1 MVFSSLIFLW
11 IFFPVIFIL
20 TRVKKTQIQN
30 AILLVASLFFYAW
43 GEPRYII
50 LMLISIGINYVFG
63 VLIESSK
70 RKTQEKLW
78 LIFAIMV
85 NIGLLGYYKYFN
97 FFVGILNSVTNHIVI
112 SSRDIGLPIGIS
124 FYTFQAM
131 SYIVDIYR
139 GIIKAQR
146 NIGKLALYISLF
158 PQLVAGPI
166 VQYKD
171 IAEQI
176 DHREMTIDQVYAGI
190 QRFVYGLGKKVI
202 LANTYAQIADHIF
215 EKSALELGSLL
226 CWIGMGF
233 YMLQIYFD
241 FSGYSDMA
249 IGLGK
254 MFGFE
259 FLENFNLPYISQ
271 SIKEFWRRWHISLSS
286 WFRDYLYIPLG
297 GNRKGTL
304 RTYVNLLIVFFVTG
318 LWHGA
323 SINFV
328 IWGLYHGA
336 LLVLERLFLGKYL
349 EKNKYK
355 IFNHLY
361 CIIMVLIGWTIFRF
375 DHFSEGQEVLA
386 VMLSF
391 KGGVYSALQF
401 INLKDILLAVIGL
414 MLALPFVKLPF
425 RFSEKMK
432 CCFDCIAIFIIT
444 FISVLML
451 ANNAYNPFIYFRF

>member
-158 PQLVAGPI
+158 PQLIAGPI

>member
-11 IFFPVIFIL
+11 LFLPTVFVL
-20 TRVKKTQIQN
+20 TRVKNISMQN
-30 AILLVASLFFYAW
+30 IILLVASLFFYAW
-43 GEPRYII
+43 GEPKYIL
-50 LMLISIGINYVFG
+50 LMLMSIGINYLFG
-63 VLIESSK
+63 IFIEKTSVKIRKKALVMVAVLI
-70 RKTQEKLW
+70 
-78 LIFAIMV
+78 
-85 NIGLLGYYKYFN
+85 NIGLLGYFKYFN
-97 FFVGILNSVTNHIVI
+97 FFASVLNSLLHRNVI
-112 SSRDIGLPIGIS
+112 GLREIALPIGIS
-124 FYTFQAM
+124 FYTFQAL
-131 SYIVDIYR
+131 SYVIDIYR
-139 GIIKAQR
+139 GIIKAQK

-158 PQLVAGPI
+158 PQLIAGPI

-171 IAEQI
+171 IEEQI
-176 DHREMTIDQVYAGI
+176 DHRALSTDKTYEGI

-215 EKSALELGSLL
+215 DYPASKIGTVL
-226 CWIGMGF
+226 CWVGMSV

-254 MFGFE
+254 MFGFS
-259 FLENFNLPYISQ
+259 FRENFNYPYISK

-297 GNRKGTL
+297 GNRKGKI
-304 RTYVNLLIVFFVTG
+304 RTYINLLVVFFATG

-328 IWGLYHGA
+328 VWGLYHG
-336 LLVLERLFLGKYL
+336 LILVLERLFLGKFL

-355 IFNHLY
+355 ILNHIY
-361 CIIMVLIGWTIFRF
+361 CILLVLIGWTIFRF
-375 DHFSEGQEVLA
+375 DNFSEGKEVLS
-386 VMLSF
+386 VMFSM
-391 KGGVYSALQF
+391 KGSIYRILQF
-401 INLKDILLAVIGL
+401 MGMKEVLIIVIGII
-414 MLALPFVKLPF
+414 LAFPFVKPRLHLN
-425 RFSEKMK
+425 EKAVS
-432 CCFDCIAIFIIT
+432 IVEGLAIFIIT

>member
-11 IFFPVIFIL
+11 IFFPIIFIL
-20 TRVKKTQIQN
+20 TRVKYTQIQN
-30 AILLVASLFFYAW
+30 VILLVASLFFYAW
-43 GEPRYII
+43 GEPRYIL
-50 LMLISIGINYVFG
+50 LMLISIGINYLFG
-63 VLIESSK
+63 ILLESCKGKPQKSM
-70 RKTQEKLW
+70 W
-78 LIFAIMV
+78 LIAAIILNV
-85 NIGLLGYYKYFN
+85 GLLGYYKYFN
-97 FFVGILNSVTNHIVI
+97 FFVGIINAVANHEII
-112 SSRDIGLPIGIS
+112 ASRDIALPIGIS

-131 SYIVDIYR
+131 SYVVDIYR
-139 GIIKAQR
+139 GVTKAQK

-158 PQLVAGPI
+158 PQLIAGPI

-171 IAEQI
+171 IEKQI
-176 DHREMTIDQVYAGI
+176 DHRTINTDQVYAGI

-202 LANTYAQIADHIF
+202 LANTYAQVADRIF
-215 EKSALELGSLL
+215 EINAHELGSLI
-226 CWIGMGF
+226 CWIAMGF

-259 FLENFNLPYISQ
+259 FLENFNFPYISQ

-297 GNRKGTL
+297 GNRKGTC
-304 RTYVNLLIVFFVTG
+304 RTYVNLLIVFLVTG

-323 SINFV
+323 SMNFV
-328 IWGLYHGA
+328 IWGLYHGG

-355 IFNHLY
+355 FLNHSY
-361 CIIMVLIGWTIFRF
+361 CILMVLIGWTIFRF
-375 DHFSEGQEVLA
+375 DHFTEGREVLA
-386 VMLSF
+386 VMFSM
-391 KGGVYSALQF
+391 KGSVYSILQF
-401 INLKDILLAVIGL
+401 VNIKDILLFIVGIIFAFPL
-414 MLALPFVKLPF
+414 VKLPF
-425 RFSEKMK
+425 CLSEKVK
-432 CCFDCIAIFIIT
+432 CCFECIAIFAIT